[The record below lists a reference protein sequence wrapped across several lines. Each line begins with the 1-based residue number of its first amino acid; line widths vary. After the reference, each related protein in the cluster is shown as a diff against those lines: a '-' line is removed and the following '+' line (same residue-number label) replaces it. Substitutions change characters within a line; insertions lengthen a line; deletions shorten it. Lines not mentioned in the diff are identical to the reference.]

1 MKLEKLD
8 SLTSEY
14 ITELAK
20 NLLHKILWKN
30 LNELFD
36 LLWPI
41 KYISVLLALNLGLQ
55 RPCMYVSCSVVSD
68 YLQPHER

>member
-36 LLWPI
+36 QF
-41 KYISVLLALNLGLQ
+41 NTELG
-55 RPCMYVSCSVVSD
+55 
-68 YLQPHER
+68 

>member
-1 MKLEKLD
+1 MKLDKLG

-30 LNELFD
+30 LNELFGQPEIKECAPVLQSHGLSCFM
-36 LLWPI
+36 LLCS
-41 KYISVLLALNLGLQ
+41 KKVSTAIS
-55 RPCMYVSCSVVSD
+55 
-68 YLQPHER
+68 